1 MTCVTSMTAMAL
13 EEGQHP
19 AEYQSYRAHCLP
31 PSRAGHLPTTDAGGA
46 QVLAT
51 GKSAGA
57 ETDIKYALI
66 GTALGVAI
74 SAGFLVLKIC
84 LIKKHLWDNEST
96 DQRSTNPDPND
107 TTVRKK
113 RAPRSN
119 LHFSER
125 DAQVIEL

>member
-1 MTCVTSMTAMAL
+1 M
-13 EEGQHP
+13 E
-19 AEYQSYRAHCLP
+19 
-31 PSRAGHLPTTDAGGA
+31 DAGGA

-96 DQRSTNPDPND
+96 DQRNTNPDPND

-113 RAPRSN
+113 RGPRYGRSQEGAGVI
-119 LHFSER
+119 LPPVLSILLLDLLSQSFSPLQN
-125 DAQVIEL
+125 AS

>member
-1 MTCVTSMTAMAL
+1 MASRHGCVENVFAALTAN
-13 EEGQHP
+13 
-19 AEYQSYRAHCLP
+19 
-31 PSRAGHLPTTDAGGA
+31 AGGA

>member
-1 MTCVTSMTAMAL
+1 MSLGARML
-13 EEGQHP
+13 
-19 AEYQSYRAHCLP
+19 RAFL
-31 PSRAGHLPTTDAGGA
+31 LLLDAGGA

-96 DQRSTNPDPND
+96 DQRNTNPDPND

-113 RAPRSN
+113 RGPRSN

-125 DAQVIEL
+125 LLWGLRADKARVCRTGTGPGPPG

>member
-96 DQRSTNPDPND
+96 DQRNTNPDPNGR
-107 TTVRKK
+107 TSIFLKEMHK
-113 RAPRSN
+113 
-119 LHFSER
+119 
-125 DAQVIEL
+125 

>member
-1 MTCVTSMTAMAL
+1 MSLGARML
-13 EEGQHP
+13 
-19 AEYQSYRAHCLP
+19 RAFL
-31 PSRAGHLPTTDAGGA
+31 LLLDAGGA

-96 DQRSTNPDPND
+96 DQRNTNPDPNGR
-107 TTVRKK
+107 TSIFLKEMHK
-113 RAPRSN
+113 
-119 LHFSER
+119 
-125 DAQVIEL
+125 